1 MPPLQPMLKM
11 LHLRKGSNGCI
22 SKLMANRFRNQIPVL
37 GTKYVI
43 LKVFVVK
50 IEFITKGLVM
60 YHFIKNTS

>member
-1 MPPLQPMLKM
+1 
-11 LHLRKGSNGCI
+11 
-22 SKLMANRFRNQIPVL
+22 MANRFRNQIPVL